1 MFVLIHAEFSLF
13 RVAYFTQNRDN
24 YLEGTHMGFRGNFDQ
39 EEKTDANSGTSRA
52 AVTSGNTQPNPAAIS
67 KGIPLPDLGMLN
79 ALIQDP
85 EVTEIM
91 VNDLRNIAIEK
102 RGQIIVTPVRFKS
115 LDELNR
121 IVRVLLESSGKQ
133 ITPDTPLAMTT
144 LPDGSRVHIAAPPIT
159 EYGACI
165 TIRRF
170 PKRYSVENFI
180 QNETM
185 DQRMAYFLNAC
196 VIGKQNILI
205 SGGTGTGKTT
215 ILNGLISLI
224 PPHERVITIEDTAEI
239 PLILPNQVKMM
250 TKPKSLGGDAINSR
264 DLVANALRMRP
275 DRIIIGECRGPEA
288 MDMIQAMN
296 TGHQGSMTTIHANT
310 PRDAL
315 FRLETLMMSGGIEMP
330 LTAIR
335 RQIANAVQMIVQIR
349 RFRSGARKVVSIQ
362 EVTGMEQ
369 DNLLLQEVFSF
380 EPNSPNDIQT
390 DQGHFRFNVSAK
402 IIENLR
408 MQGIK
413 ALP

>member
-1 MFVLIHAEFSLF
+1 MGLRSKFDAEE
-13 RVAYFTQNRDN
+13 N
-24 YLEGTHMGFRGNFDQ
+24 
-39 EEKTDANSGTSRA
+39 TDSNTVQSPHI
-52 AVTSGNTQPNPAAIS
+52 NTQPNPAAIS
-67 KGIPLPDLGMLN
+67 KGVPMPDLGLIN
-79 ALIQDP
+79 PLIQDL

-91 VNDLRNIAIEK
+91 INDLRNIAIEK

-115 LDELNR
+115 IDELNR
-121 IVRVLLESSGKQ
+121 IVRILLEPTGHAL
-133 ITPDTPLAMTT
+133 TPEHPLAMTS
-144 LPDGSRVHIAAPPIT
+144 LPDGSRVHIAAPPVT
-159 EYGACI
+159 ETGPCI

-170 PKRYSVENFI
+170 PKRYSVDNFI
-180 QNETM
+180 ANGTM
-185 DQRMAYFLNAC
+185 DKRIAYFLEAC

-215 ILNGLISLI
+215 LLNGLIALI

-250 TKPKSLGGDAINSR
+250 TRPSSLGAEMIDAR
-264 DLVANALRMRP
+264 TLVLNALRMRP
-275 DRIIIGECRGPEA
+275 DRIIVGECRGPEA

-315 FRLETLMMSGGIEMP
+315 MRLETLMMTSGIDIP
-330 LTAIR
+330 LVAMR
-335 RQIANAVQMIVQIR
+335 RQIANAIQLIVQIR
-349 RFRSGARKVVSIQ
+349 RFHTGSRKVVSIQ

-369 DNLLLQEVFSF
+369 ETLLLQEIFSY
-380 EPNSPNDIQT
+380 ETSNQNDHHS
-390 DQGHFRFNVSAK
+390 DQGSFRFNVSAK

-408 MQGIK
+408 AQGIK

>member
-1 MFVLIHAEFSLF
+1 
-13 RVAYFTQNRDN
+13 
-24 YLEGTHMGFRGNFDQ
+24 MGLRGPFDQ
-39 EEKTDANSGTSRA
+39 EEKTDANAGTSA
-52 AVTSGNTQPNPAAIS
+52 AVRTQPNPASIT
-67 KGIPLPDLGMLN
+67 KGIPLPDLGLLN
-79 ALIQDP
+79 PLIQDP
-85 EVTEIM
+85 DVTEIM
-91 VNDLRNIAIEK
+91 INDLRNIAIEK

-115 LDELNR
+115 IDELNR
-121 IVRVLLESSGKQ
+121 IVRILLDPTGKQ
-133 ITPDTPLAMTT
+133 ITPDNPLAMTT
-144 LPDGSRVHIAAPPIT
+144 LPDGSRVHIAAPPVT
-159 EYGACI
+159 EYGPCI

-196 VIGKQNILI
+196 IVGKQNILI

-215 ILNGLISLI
+215 LLNGLISLI

-250 TKPKSLGGDAINSR
+250 TKPRSLGGEAINAR

-315 FRLETLMMSGGIEMP
+315 FRLETLMMTSGIDLP
-330 LTAIR
+330 LSAIR
-335 RQIANAVQMIVQIR
+335 RQIASAIQMIVQIR
-349 RFRSGARKVVSIQ
+349 RFRSGNRKVVSIQ
-362 EVTGMEQ
+362 EVTGVEQ
-369 DNLLLQEVFSF
+369 ENLLLQEVFSF
-380 EPNSPNDIQT
+380 ETTNPNDLQT
-390 DQGHFRFNVSAK
+390 DQGSFRFNVSAK
-402 IIENLR
+402 VIENLR
-408 MQGIK
+408 MQGIR
-413 ALP
+413 AMP